1 MKTQQTA
8 QASVRGDS
16 PFQAMSDQ
24 QTTGLLPGTI
34 ILTQKGEVPVEA
46 LQPGD
51 RIITRDAGFVAL
63 QDIHTSEAE
72 IHTIRILAG
81 SLGDTRPEEDLDLPA
96 DQKILVRD
104 WRAKALFGA
113 SQALAEIRALV
124 DGEFISDQG
133 RSSQHLH
140 HLAFDAPHI
149 IYAGGIEVEIGAPLH
164 PELRDAA

>member
-1 MKTQQTA
+1 MKTHQTA
-8 QASVRGDS
+8 RAPARGDS
-16 PFQAMSDQ
+16 PIQAMSRHQ
-24 QTTGLLPGTI
+24 MTGLLPGTI
-34 ILTQKGEVPVEA
+34 ILTQKGERPVET

-63 QDIHTSEAE
+63 RDVRTTESE
-72 IHTIRILAG
+72 IHTIRIQAG

-133 RSSQHLH
+133 RSAQQLH
-140 HLAFDAPHI
+140 HLSFDASHI
-149 IYAGGIEVEIGAPLH
+149 IYAGGIEVEIGATLH